1 MQDAQ
6 DELLTV
12 AQAIA
17 AMKIS
22 RSSWQK
28 LATTGKTP
36 PIIKIGSIQRI
47 RREALATWLKKQ
59 EQAA

>member
-1 MQDAQ
+1 MLDTQ

-28 LATTGKTP
+28 LAALGRTP
-36 PIIKIGSIQRI
+36 PIVKIGSVQRI
-47 RREALATWLKKQ
+47 RREAFDAWLKEQ

>member
-1 MQDAQ
+1 MQDTQ
-6 DELLTV
+6 DQLLTV

-17 AMKIS
+17 TMKIS

-28 LATTGKTP
+28 LTALGRAP
-36 PIIKIGSIQRI
+36 PIIKIGSVQRI
-47 RREALATWLKKQ
+47 RREAFDAWLKEQ